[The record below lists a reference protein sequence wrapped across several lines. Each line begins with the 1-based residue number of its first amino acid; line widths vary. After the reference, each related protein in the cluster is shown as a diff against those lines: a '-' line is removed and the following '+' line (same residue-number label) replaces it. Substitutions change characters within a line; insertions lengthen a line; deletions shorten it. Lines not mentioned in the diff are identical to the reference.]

1 LHDGNHRNTKTTQG
15 AFMNTFDLNTL
26 LLAAAALFAFGVGG
40 LVVARFMRKR
50 PAKAAAPRACPAMPT
65 ATKLDP
71 LTQVYS
77 REALDEVLQA
87 QLCMTARAR
96 QPLSL
101 LLVDVDNFAGMWRKS
116 GRDEMDKTLLHIAKA
131 LARTV
136 RAGDLVCR
144 YGGATFAVVLP
155 GADAKEA
162 TLLGER
168 IRAEIPRTCRNVVMK
183 GERVSVTV
191 GVAASPI
198 AGTSPAAIFQLAVDR
213 LNDGRRAGKDRV
225 VAGSEGHMETLCI
238 RVAS

>member
-1 LHDGNHRNTKTTQG
+1 
-15 AFMNTFDLNTL
+15 MNTFDLNTI
-26 LLAAAALFAFGVGG
+26 LLAATVLFLSGMLG
-40 LVVARFMRKR
+40 LVAVRYLRR
-50 PAKAAAPRACPAMPT
+50 RAAASAKPEPKVCPAMPS
-65 ATKLDP
+65 AAQRDP

-77 REALDEVLQA
+77 REALDSILMA
-87 QLCMTARAR
+87 QMCKTARSK
-96 QPLSL
+96 QDLSL
-101 LLVDVDNFAGMWRKS
+101 LLVDVDNFAGMWKKH
-116 GRDEMDKTLLHIAKA
+116 GRDEMDKALLHIAKA
-131 LARTV
+131 LARTA

-162 TLLGER
+162 TMLGER

-191 GVAASPI
+191 GVAGSPMS
-198 AGTSPAAIFQLAVDR
+198 GNSPAAIFQLAVDR

-225 VAGSEGHMETLCI
+225 VAGSEGHLETLCI